1 MRDIVLRKRATDRD
15 QLCTTFFVP
24 EPNYK
29 FTLEGCNE
37 TAEAIIR
44 NAKGDVVAILKPNES
59 VEIARRGN
67 YLICIEGRNSLGTV
81 WVEWVVPP
89 ATDNKE
95 YCCDELRATN
105 EVIRTEVNNIKEIVN
120 NLSLGTTT
128 VSAGENV
135 TVVKNGND
143 YKVSAKDT
151 IPDVDKA
158 YVDSKIASIQDKD
171 TVTTVSGGTNITVM
185 KSGDNYEVS
194 APDVTTKDYVD
205 NKIAAIVDKDTVTT
219 VSGGANV
226 TVTKSGDNYEV
237 SAPDVTTKDYVDNKI
252 ASIQDKDT
260 VTTVSGGTNVS
271 VTKSGD
277 NYEVSAPDVATKDYV
292 DQQITNIV
300 DHDTVTTVSAGD
312 NVTVTKSGNDYKISA
327 KDTVITLSQG
337 KNVTIITNG
346 IDYEISAIDTV
357 PDVDKQYVDRKIA
370 EIVDK
375 DTVTTVSAGSNITI
389 TKSGD
394 DYQVSAPDMATK
406 SYVDDKISQIQDDDT
421 IITVSSGDSNTT
433 VTKTNNDYKVAHS
446 LEPTYNNAYST
457 GVFQANIINAD
468 FEAKNIQSPY
478 AVIIDKKVKL
488 PGEESYVGSYLDSEN
503 LSFYDEENTSNY
515 IARYGDKG
523 LILAKD
529 NHEVRLSNSGYL
541 TGLKN
546 LTFDPANIA
555 SGRAATEDQLLALK
569 NILDASD
576 DDTVIT
582 VSAGDNVTVT
592 KTGNDYKISATGSGT
607 TNPITVSAGNN
618 IVVSKSGDDYKVSA
632 KIELLDDFTIRRS
645 MGFLTPGMVI
655 NKGTTIEK
663 FLRMAFEEEY
673 IQLEYIHRKE
683 GNNFNSL
690 PYFDTGIPFKPLQKI
705 NFVGGIEPGKMGAP
719 ITAVESSS
727 MRGGM
732 HFYSES
738 SKIQMYWA
746 NKSQVEQVNFLDAPL
761 NIYIEADE
769 GTLVGNTNVVIRYQH
784 APGTLYSSTIS
795 YDPQYFDTV
804 SSATWKVFYY
814 PLNTDI
820 RYGFIYKF
828 TIKEFDLTYN
838 FTFYR
843 RTSDGVIVMKRE
855 KLIGNN
861 LIDPVPVE
869 SIYIEPIGDASLL
882 EEYNPQS

>member
-1 MRDIVLRKRATDRD
+1 MRDIVVRKRAKDREHI
-15 QLCTTFFVP
+15 CTTFIVP

-105 EVIRTEVNNIKEIVN
+105 EVIRTEVNNIKEIVDKL
-120 NLSLGTTT
+120 NLGATT

-158 YVDSKIASIQDKD
+158 YVDNKIASIVDKDTITTVSGGANITVTKSGDDYQVSAPDVATKDYVDNKIANVQDKD
-171 TVTTVSGGTNITVM
+171 TVTTVSGGT
-185 KSGDNYEVS
+185 
-194 APDVTTKDYVD
+194 
-205 NKIAAIVDKDTVTT
+205 
-219 VSGGANV
+219 NV

-260 VTTVSGGTNVS
+260 ITTVSGGTNVS

-300 DHDTVTTVSAGD
+300 DHDTITTVSAGD

-337 KNVTIITNG
+337 QNVTIITNG
-346 IDYEISAIDTV
+346 IDYEISAVDTV
-357 PDVDKQYVDRKIA
+357 PDVDKKYVDQKIA
-370 EIVDK
+370 AIVDNN
-375 DTVTTVSAGSNITI
+375 TITTVSAGSNITV

-406 SYVDDKISQIQDDDT
+406 TYVDDKISQIQDDDT

-457 GVFQANIINAD
+457 GVFQANIINTD
-468 FEAKNIQSPY
+468 FEAKNIQRPY

-523 LILAKD
+523 LVLAKD
-529 NHEVRLSNSGYL
+529 NHEVKLTNSGYL

-546 LTFDPANIA
+546 LTFDPTNIS

-569 NILDASD
+569 NVLDASD
-576 DDTVIT
+576 DDTIIT

-607 TNPITVSAGNN
+607 TNPTTVSAGNN
-618 IVVSKSGDDYKVSA
+618 VVVSKSGNDYKVSA
-632 KIELLDDFTIRRS
+632 EIKLLDDFTVMTQ
-645 MGFLTPGMVI
+645 MGLLAPNTVI

-663 FLRMAFEEEY
+663 FLRMAFEGEY
-673 IQLEYIHRKE
+673 TRLWYIHRKD

-690 PYFDTGIPFKPLQKI
+690 PYFDTGIPFKPLQTVF
-705 NFVGGIEPGKMGAP
+705 FVGGIEPGKMGAP
-719 ITAVESSS
+719 LTAVESSS

-738 SKIQMYWA
+738 NRIQMYWA
-746 NKSQVEQVNFLDAPL
+746 NKNQMEQVNFLERPL
-761 NIYIEADE
+761 YVNITPGE
-769 GTLVGNTNVVIRYQH
+769 GSFVGNTYINIEDENTQE
-784 APGTLYSSTIS
+784 TLHTTTIS

-814 PLNTDI
+814 PLNTDM
-820 RYGFIYKF
+820 RYGYIAYF
-828 TIKEFDLTYN
+828 TIKELDLTYN
-838 FTFYR
+838 FTFHR
-843 RTSDGVIVMKRE
+843 RISDDMIVMKKE
-855 KLIGNN
+855 KMIGNN
-861 LIDPVPVE
+861 LTPVE
-869 SIYIEPIGDASLL
+869 TTYIEPIGDATLL
-882 EEYNPQS
+882 EEF